1 MEANMQD
8 AIKQTGEALALATL
22 SAVALPLKVMLEL
35 SGDFWLTWSEV
46 YRHA

>member
-1 MEANMQD
+1 MTD
-8 AIKQTGEALALATL
+8 AIKKTGEAVALATL
-22 SAVALPLKVMLEL
+22 SVVALPFKVMLEL